1 MATISDIMTREASHT
16 GRAPMFRSRMRLAAV
31 CSASDGWMAATGE
44 TFWQASRDISE
55 PGPAA

>member
-44 TFWQASRDISE
+44 TF
-55 PGPAA
+55 